1 MYRHCISVPKMKS
14 LVNTLQHR
22 KKYHYTNIFYYPNG
36 QMSMETQI
44 LTKLI
49 KCVPG

>member
-1 MYRHCISVPKMKS
+1 MKS

-22 KKYHYTNIFYYPNG
+22 KKYHYTNE